1 MYEREAAEAE
11 AKATANA
18 LVEGDAM
25 NISVGQGLSPI
36 KRRNSF
42 KLTDTG
48 TFQLTDFKMSREGFT
63 NLDAA
68 AAATTASKR
77 HVIDR
82 RLQGVKLQL
91 DDLEMTEELGQG
103 ASGIVRK
110 AVHTPTGVIVAVKTV
125 NIADKGKRA
134 QMTKELRALTQADC
148 PFLVALLD
156 AFYEEMQVHM
166 VLEFMDGGD
175 LSDLVAAHR
184 ASTGTGIR
192 DETALFKIATQV
204 LSGLSYLHRQR
215 HQVGGERAGVVELP
229 VCCVAPARLRP
240 CAFSRAILSARD
252 SAAHLT
258 PFALPPAR
266 PCAARR
272 APRCAAAASAQVH
285 RDMKPANL
293 MLTKEG
299 LVKISDFGIS
309 SELDSTMGM
318 CDTFVGTANYMSPE
332 RLSGGEYS
340 YPSDIWSFGLI
351 MLELIVGEYPYP
363 NATNYFQLLNNI
375 IEGDVP
381 AVPSTCAL
389 SAELVDFVKVCLSK
403 EPAQRP
409 TVVELEAHP
418 WMKLF
423 GDADEMDLSMKLD
436 DIKL

>member
-1 MYEREAAEAE
+1 MYEREAEEQAA
-11 AKATANA
+11 AASARSDGDA
-18 LVEGDAM
+18 DAM
-25 NISVGQGLSPI
+25 NISAGQGLSPI
-36 KRRNSF
+36 KRRGSF

-48 TFQLTDFKMSREGFT
+48 TFQLTDFKMSRDGFT
-63 NLDAA
+63 NLDVAA
-68 AAATTASKR
+68 ASKR
-77 HVIDR
+77 HVTDR

-204 LSGLSYLHRQR
+204 LSGLNYLHRQR
-215 HQVGGERAGVVELP
+215 HQVGDARAGGERP
-229 VCCVAPARLRP
+229 RHARARRP
-240 CAFSRAILSARD
+240 RPR
-252 SAAHLT
+252 
-258 PFALPPAR
+258 PPAR
-266 PCAARR
+266 APPSARARRPLTRPAPRGSPPAAR
-272 APRCAAAASAQVH
+272 AVAQVH

-375 IEGDVP
+375 IEGEVP
-381 AVPSTCAL
+381 CVPSTYAL
-389 SAELVDFVKVCLSK
+389 SADLVDFVKACLSK
-403 EPAQRP
+403 EPAKRP
-409 TVVELEAHP
+409 TVCELEAHP
-418 WMKLF
+418 WMKQF